1 MASTQP
7 SSNDETSNLSG
18 LHGLSENFAGDTF
31 WNDLLPTSPC
41 LSSDPLTQQLDDNLW
56 SDDSEEMILDSSN
69 TDSACQLP
77 SSKISLVGQ
86 SIWDSVDEE
95 DGGLTSRD
103 VSPPL
108 TSEPYTGA
116 EVVGLK
122 LLPFVAHECSSPAH
136 RPPEVRVKM
145 PVCPRKFH
153 CS

>member
-122 LLPFVAHECSSPAH
+122 LLPFVAHECSSPS
-136 RPPEVRVKM
+136 R
-145 PVCPRKFH
+145 
-153 CS
+153 SQS